1 MRAVTPGVYLVHSSW
16 NDWWKYETLYSLFLV
31 VTPGAVVH
39 TGSVKIGQQG
49 MTPTVK
55 VPPIGE
61 SFDALDQTFFSVGQ
75 SEDYYQTINQY
86 PAFREEIYLGLR
98 DCAYNLEIFDENLGE
113 DVMGESLLP

>member
-1 MRAVTPGVYLVHSSW
+1 MPFLVVPSQSDVMRAVTPGVYLVHSSW

-31 VTPGAVVH
+31 VTPGVVVH

-61 SFDALDQTFFSVGQ
+61 GFDALDQTFFSVGQ

-98 DCAYNLEIFDENLGE
+98 DCAYNLE
-113 DVMGESLLP
+113 V